1 MNIRKTTLNDF
12 EEVSAIYGIA
22 RAYMRSHGNPDQ
34 WGDAYPSGEMILED
48 IQRGNSYLIEEAGQ
62 ICGVFVFIIGE
73 DPSYRIIQ
81 NGKWNSSVPYG
92 TIHRIASNGRKHGI
106 AQRCFEYCDQQI
118 DYLRIDT
125 HRDNLTMQAAIKG
138 FGFREC
144 GTIFVS
150 NGPRLAF
157 DRIRPE

>member
-1 MNIRKTTLNDF
+1 MNIRKTTLNDLDD
-12 EEVSAIYGIA
+12 VSAIYEIA
-22 RAYMRSHGNPDQ
+22 RDYMRSHGNPDQ
-34 WGDAYPSGEMILED
+34 WGDSYPSREMIIED
-48 IQRGNSYLIEEAGQ
+48 IMREDSYLIEADGQ

-81 NGKWNSSVPYG
+81 NGKWNGSGPYG

-106 AQRCFEYCDQQI
+106 AQCCFEFCEQQI
-118 DYLRIDT
+118 RYLRIDT
-125 HRDNLTMQAAIKG
+125 HQDNLTMQAAIRR

-150 NGPRLAF
+150 NGPRIAF

>member
-1 MNIRKTTLNDF
+1 MNIRKTTLNDMD
-12 EEVSAIYGIA
+12 EVSGIYEIA

-34 WGDAYPSGEMILED
+34 WGDSYPSEEMILED
-48 IQRGNSYLIEEAGQ
+48 ILLGNSYLIEEAGE

-81 NGKWNSSVPYG
+81 NGKWNGSGTYG

-106 AQRCFEYCDQQI
+106 AQCCFEFCDQQI
-118 DYLRIDT
+118 RYLRIDT
-125 HRDNLTMQAAIKG
+125 HQDNLTMQAAIKE

-150 NGPRLAF
+150 NGTRIAF